1 MFNNKIKKIKL
12 KGKIKKKEWVGKKTR
27 DNKKN
32 NILFSI
38 EAKLLVDCLA
48 TKCRILTNFFCLGN

>member
-12 KGKIKKKEWVGKKTR
+12 KGKIKKRVSWKKTR

-48 TKCRILTNFFCLGN
+48 TNCRILTNFFCLGN

>member
-1 MFNNKIKKIKL
+1 MFNNKIKKKR
-12 KGKIKKKEWVGKKTR
+12 KKKSELEKKNR

-48 TKCRILTNFFCLGN
+48 TKYRILTKKFFFLV